1 MCRVVLPIRAGRLMF
16 SIPKSRPTP
25 SNYFVHRRRSIW
37 EEFRKRTMEDREE
50 MTSPLLNCVRQVRL
64 LPVIE
69 NVVLFWTVY
78 CLLVLGIVGV
88 GKKPPCPRVHRM
100 LKCLSKFNQINVGL
114 GATYT
119 LTAFCAF
126 RTIAVI
132 RSESGKNLVFIV
144 IRKIQIFLRT
154 QRYYQKSYVGVEI
167 RENIVNRKAGIYG
180 IPGTLKN

>member
-1 MCRVVLPIRAGRLMF
+1 MQSCVPHPSRPSYVFRLQIKVDADP
-16 SIPKSRPTP
+16 IPKSRPTP
-25 SNYFVHRRRSIW
+25 SNHFVHRRRSIW

-50 MTSPLLNCVRQVRL
+50 MTSPLLNCVRQVRS
-64 LPVIE
+64 LPVIIE

-78 CLLVLGIVGV
+78 RLLVLEIVGV

-144 IRKIQIFLRT
+144 IIGRFRFFCWPKGIT
-154 QRYYQKSYVGVEI
+154 KSLI
-167 RENIVNRKAGIYG
+167 RRGGN
-180 IPGTLKN
+180 